1 MRKNDLGEKLGPAIM
16 SINGIIKFK
25 KIIHGSFIG
34 SSLFIIWLIMH
45 FRSIDIPERIN
56 SDILVPIFIGFISSY
71 IFYILVVYYPQKRR
85 LDIVR
90 DHLERTFKSFKRE
103 LIDLFLAKVERNYFQ
118 KTELLNSLQDIKNF
132 ERYFSEVKSELDQTR
147 WNIIQDAL
155 DQDEEYKKFIIYH
168 LSSLRE
174 SMLYILN
181 NVKINDKDV
190 IIRLESLSEN
200 IYYIMNNNDEG
211 QTKRMSNILLE
222 IFEGGISK
230 ASKREDLLKT
240 VIDKLDEDFS

>member
-1 MRKNDLGEKLGPAIM
+1 MRKNNLGGRLRTTIIDIK
-16 SINGIIKFK
+16 GIVKFK

-34 SSLFIIWLIMH
+34 SLLFIIWLIVN
-45 FRSIDIPERIN
+45 FQSTGTSEKIN
-56 SDILVPIFIGFISSY
+56 SDILVPIFVGFISSY

-90 DHLERTFKSFKRE
+90 DHLNRTFISFKRE
-103 LIDLFLAKVERNYFQ
+103 LINSFLAKLKRNYPQ
-118 KTELLNSLQDIKNF
+118 KAELANSLQDIKSF
-132 ERYFSEVKSELDQTR
+132 KGYFSDVKNELDQTR

-155 DQDEEYKKFIIYH
+155 DQDCEYKKFIIYH

-181 NVKINDKDV
+181 NIKINDEEV

-200 IYYIMNNNDEG
+200 IYYIMNNNDEE
-211 QTKRMSNILLE
+211 QTKRMSDILLE
-222 IFEGGISK
+222 IFEGGISE
-230 ASKREDLLKT
+230 ASEREDLLKT
-240 VIDKLDEDFS
+240 VIKKLDEDFS

>member
-1 MRKNDLGEKLGPAIM
+1 MTKNGFESKFETVTISAK
-16 SINGIIKFK
+16 NKIKFK
-25 KIIHGSFIG
+25 KVIHGSFIG
-34 SSLFIIWLIMH
+34 SLLFIIWLIMH
-45 FRSIDIPERIN
+45 FRNIGIPERIN
-56 SDILVPIFIGFISSY
+56 NDILVPIFIGFISSY

-90 DHLERTFKSFKRE
+90 DHLGRTFISFKRE

-118 KTELLNSLQDIKNF
+118 KAELLNSLQDIKNF

-181 NVKINDKDV
+181 NVKINDEDV

-211 QTKRMSNILLE
+211 QTKRMSNVLLE

-230 ASKREDLLKT
+230 ASEREDLLKT
-240 VIDKLDEDFS
+240 VIKRLDEDFS

>member
-1 MRKNDLGEKLGPAIM
+1 M
-16 SINGIIKFK
+16 
-25 KIIHGSFIG
+25 
-34 SSLFIIWLIMH
+34 
-45 FRSIDIPERIN
+45 
-56 SDILVPIFIGFISSY
+56 
-71 IFYILVVYYPQKRR
+71 
-85 LDIVR
+85 
-90 DHLERTFKSFKRE
+90 
-103 LIDLFLAKVERNYFQ
+103 
-118 KTELLNSLQDIKNF
+118 
-132 ERYFSEVKSELDQTR
+132 DQTR

-181 NVKINDKDV
+181 NVKINDEDV

-211 QTKRMSNILLE
+211 QTKRMSNVLLE

-230 ASKREDLLKT
+230 ASEREDLLKT
-240 VIDKLDEDFS
+240 VIKRLDEDFS

>member
-1 MRKNDLGEKLGPAIM
+1 MRKNDLGEKFEMAIM

-45 FRSIDIPERIN
+45 FRSIGIPERIN

-90 DHLERTFKSFKRE
+90 DHLERTFIVFKRE
-103 LIDLFLAKVERNYFQ
+103 LINSFLEKLKRNYSQ
-118 KTELLNSLQDIKNF
+118 KAELVNNLQDIKNF
-132 ERYFSEVKSELDQTR
+132 KRYFSDVKNELDQTR

-155 DQDEEYKKFIIYH
+155 DQDEEYKEAMVYQ
-168 LSSLRE
+168 LSFLRE
-174 SMLYILN
+174 SVLYILN
-181 NVKINDKDV
+181 NVKINDEDV

-230 ASKREDLLKT
+230 ASEREDLLKT
-240 VIDKLDEDFS
+240 VIKRLDEDFS